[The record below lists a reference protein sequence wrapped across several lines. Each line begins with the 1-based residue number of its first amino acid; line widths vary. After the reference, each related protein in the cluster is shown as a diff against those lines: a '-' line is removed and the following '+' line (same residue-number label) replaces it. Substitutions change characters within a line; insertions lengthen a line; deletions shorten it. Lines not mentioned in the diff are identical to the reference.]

1 VQETEQTA
9 GNIFEHRY
17 CFKVEGRHQNISC
30 AVITKEVDGQDN
42 SFERTAYKVEGQHYR
57 RACAVT
63 VGLAKATHTYVYTV

>member
-1 VQETEQTA
+1 
-9 GNIFEHRY
+9 
-17 CFKVEGRHQNISC
+17 
-30 AVITKEVDGQDN
+30 VDGQDN